1 MRAVR
6 AMARL
11 GDPAMKTHWL
21 RFFSV
26 VALAACARKAPTP
39 AAQPPRDAAAPPV
52 ARPAPP
58 PAPAPPPVPTVATP
72 EARIAALQ
80 ARRPRVE
87 LVPNACD
94 HGACLIDEA
103 TGLVRATRGFA
114 SRTTTARLRGEIIVA
129 VPRGDG
135 SVETPYTGSLW
146 RWNLARDRVTRL
158 GERVGGEWETRV
170 YESSFGVIIED
181 NASSQA
187 STTRVYDGHAD
198 IDEGEARSDD
208 PSVITASVGDLII
221 VDGTTYEFSGE
232 REEITV
238 LQRDGD
244 AVVREPFVD
253 LGRSAPDALL
263 LLGTRGHPW
272 VGRIYLR
279 ERPVR
284 FEWVMLP
291 SREKRTLTFDGLT
304 GTVGQSSVDNTLYVY
319 DETHTHRVD
328 LATGATA
335 PIARAEVR
343 QYEPPV
349 NGISAQWP
357 IAWKLHRAYV
367 EWMAAVD
374 VVETG
379 PAGFRVHPLDP
390 PDADA
395 GVACACDGAALACP
409 DGRVEGACATVEG
422 LATINRAS
430 RASQLRGVS
439 TLYTPGGR
447 FRLDG
452 IDLSVVRI
460 TRLRDGARIWVR
472 QSRSGLMAQADDGAY
487 CTNVNEVHTSYSVR
501 WGPSLLDAPVTTLAA
516 QRASLER
523 PTLVADFFSDRP
535 LPAAGPR
542 L

>member
-11 GDPAMKTHWL
+11 GDPPMTNRW
-21 RFFSV
+21 
-26 VALAACARKAPTP
+26 
-39 AAQPPRDAAAPPV
+39 
-52 ARPAPP
+52 
-58 PAPAPPPVPTVATP
+58 
-72 EARIAALQ
+72 I
-80 ARRPRVE
+80 
-87 LVPNACD
+87 
-94 HGACLIDEA
+94 
-103 TGLVRATRGFA
+103 
-114 SRTTTARLRGEIIVA
+114 TTARLRGEIVVA

-146 RWNLARDRVTRL
+146 RWNLARDRITRL

-284 FEWVMLP
+284 LEWVMLP

-304 GTVGQSSVDNTLYVY
+304 GTVAESSVDNTLYVY

-328 LATGATA
+328 LATGAILPGVTKKTFGAYTA
-335 PIARAEVR
+335 GEPVRFDRHPDTKRRFADLVVPWFTEGRALALKAHTLLAPEALSLGWDVALAEGAPVLLEVNVWTTC
-343 QYEPPV
+343 YD
-349 NGISAQWP
+349 
-357 IAWKLHRAYV
+357 Y
-367 EWMAAVD
+367 
-374 VVETG
+374 
-379 PAGFRVHPLDP
+379 DP
-390 PDADA
+390 PDDA
-395 GVACACDGAALACP
+395 LTPACALVANALAGSNAAP
-409 DGRVEGACATVEG
+409 GAV
-422 LATINRAS
+422 
-430 RASQLRGVS
+430 VS
-439 TLYTPGGR
+439 
-447 FRLDG
+447 
-452 IDLSVVRI
+452 
-460 TRLRDGARIWVR
+460 A
-472 QSRSGLMAQADDGAY
+472 
-487 CTNVNEVHTSYSVR
+487 
-501 WGPSLLDAPVTTLAA
+501 AP
-516 QRASLER
+516 
-523 PTLVADFFSDRP
+523 
-535 LPAAGPR
+535 
-542 L
+542 